1 MVAMLP
7 TPARR
12 SWSTADVDS
21 RHALSYW
28 VDTICSSFLE
38 IEIDSPDR
46 ERFSARLDQFELG
59 PATVSLVQ
67 ADTQSIRRTPERIAR
82 SRYAGY
88 FLLQLRSGQLRLQ
101 QYGREC
107 FIEPGDSV
115 LINCSATYRLE
126 CMGNTRSVALR
137 FSHDWLANWVPGPE
151 RLAAKPFRPDGAWGS
166 VLSTA
171 LAALDSDEHDDFA
184 LPPSAVA
191 EQFAGLLALAA
202 GPETQA
208 LTPSEKLL
216 NRIRGTL
223 RDRCSDAGLTPASVA
238 EEHGISKR
246 YLHYLFAQ
254 KSITFRSELM
264 RMRLDAAQR
273 LLSDKRYSAL
283 TVAEVAARCGFL
295 EPSHFTRRFRKAYG
309 AGPTEFRAAHE
320 GRG

>member
-1 MVAMLP
+1 MVAMIP

-46 ERFSARLDQFELG
+46 DRFSARLDQFDLG

-67 ADTQSIRRTPERIAR
+67 ADSQSIRRTPERIAR
-82 SRYAGY
+82 SGYAGF
-88 FLLQLRSGQLRLQ
+88 FLLQLRSGRLGLQ

-107 FIEPGDSV
+107 VVEPGDSV
-115 LINCSATYRLE
+115 LIDCNGSYRLE
-126 CMGNTRSVALR
+126 CLGKTRSVAVR
-137 FSHDWLANWVPGPE
+137 FSHDWLRNWVPGPE
-151 RLAAKPFRPDGAWGS
+151 RLTAKPIRSDGAWGS
-166 VLSTA
+166 VLSSA
-171 LAALDSDEHDDFA
+171 LATLDSEHETDFA

-191 EQFAGLLALAA
+191 EQFGSLLALAV
-202 GPETQA
+202 GPETHA
-208 LTPSEKLL
+208 LTPSDKLL
-216 NRIRGTL
+216 NRIRGTI
-223 RDRCSDAGLTPASVA
+223 RDRCSDPGLTPTSVA
-238 EEHGISKR
+238 DAHGISKR

-254 KSITFRSELM
+254 KSITFRSELI
-264 RMRLDAAQR
+264 RVRLDAAQR

-283 TVAEVAARCGFL
+283 TVGEVAARCGFL

-309 AGPTEFRAAHE
+309 AGPSDFRASHGAS
-320 GRG
+320 G

>member
-1 MVAMLP
+1 MIAMPP

-12 SWSTADVDS
+12 SWTTADVES

-38 IEIDSPDR
+38 IDIDSPER

-67 ADTQSIRRTPERIAR
+67 ADTQSVRRTPERIAR
-82 SRYAGY
+82 SGYAGY
-88 FLLQLRSGQLRLQ
+88 FLIQLRSGRQRLH

-107 FIEPGDSV
+107 FIEPGDCV
-115 LINCSATYRLE
+115 LINCNASYRLE
-126 CMGNTRSVALR
+126 CFGNTRSVAVR

-151 RLAAKPFRPDGAWGS
+151 RLAAKPIRPDGAWGS

-171 LAALDSDEHDDFA
+171 LATLDSGHEDDFA

-191 EQFAGLLALAA
+191 EQFASLLALAA

-223 RDRCSDAGLTPASVA
+223 RDGCSDPSLTPQSVA
-238 EEHGISKR
+238 DAHGISKR

-254 KSITFRSELM
+254 KSLTFRSELM

-273 LLSDKRYSAL
+273 LLSDKRYAAL

-309 AGPTEFRAAHE
+309 AGPTEFRATHE
-320 GRG
+320 GRS

>member
-1 MVAMLP
+1 MVPTLP

-12 SWSTADVDS
+12 SWTTADVDS

-46 ERFSARLDQFELG
+46 EQFSASLDQFDLG

-82 SRYAGY
+82 SGYAGF
-88 FLLQLRSGQLRLQ
+88 FLLQLRSGRLGLR

-107 FIEPGDSV
+107 VVEPGDSV
-115 LINCSATYRLE
+115 LIDCNGSYRLE
-126 CMGNTRSVALR
+126 CMGKTRSVAVR
-137 FSHDWLANWVPGPE
+137 FAHDWLKNWVPGAE
-151 RLAAKPFRPDGAWGS
+151 RLAAKPIRPDGAWGS
-166 VLSTA
+166 VLSSA
-171 LAALDSDEHDDFA
+171 LATLDSDHGNDFA

-191 EQFAGLLALAA
+191 EQFGSLLALAV
-202 GPETQA
+202 GPETHA
-208 LTPSEKLL
+208 LTSSDKLL
-216 NRIRGTL
+216 NRIRGTI
-223 RDRCSDAGLTPASVA
+223 RDRCSDPSLTPTSVA
-238 EEHGISKR
+238 DTHGISKR

-254 KSITFRSELM
+254 KSLTFRSELI
-264 RMRLDAAQR
+264 RLRLDAAQR

-283 TVAEVAARCGFL
+283 TVGEIAARCGFL

-309 AGPTEFRAAHE
+309 AGPSEFRASHGA
-320 GRG
+320 GG